1 MAFVNQETNADLE
14 YTPLYE
20 ENLQKMLGLQI
31 IAAAGRKDRNMRP
44 LINFGRKIWEALKC
58 SNGQYWYKICIRL
71 HVRED

>member
-1 MAFVNQETNADLE
+1 MAFINQETIADLE

-31 IAAAGRKDRNMRP
+31 RPLINMRP
-44 LINFGRKIWEALKC
+44 LINFGRKFWEALKC

-71 HVRED
+71 HVGED